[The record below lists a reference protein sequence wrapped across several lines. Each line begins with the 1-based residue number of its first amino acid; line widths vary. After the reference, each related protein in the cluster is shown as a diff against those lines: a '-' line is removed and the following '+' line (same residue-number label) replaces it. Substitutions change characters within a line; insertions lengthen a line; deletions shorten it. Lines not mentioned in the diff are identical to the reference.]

1 MGAENVLCGVCGVGR
16 QGKELGGRGRPWKDC
31 REGVLSLDSF
41 SVIMNY
47 NYSDKISDYVCCGK
61 ILSLFVA
68 GLLHWAEFKQKS

>member
-1 MGAENVLCGVCGVGR
+1 MFPVVCVV
-16 QGKELGGRGRPWKDC
+16 LGGREKSWGEGGPWKDC

-41 SVIMNY
+41 SVILNY